1 MKKFTLSLLAFSV
14 SLLVFGQ
21 KKDKSSGYYYD
32 LDGNKIEGEFVF
44 KPPIESPSPS
54 DPGGQPGKL
63 IFYKGDKKEDKF
75 KAKDISSFVI
85 GDDSVTVIQ
94 LLDRGRVS
102 PEFARVYKEGEIIL
116 YQLPVDYRTY
126 NQNAE
131 VKVRNGNDVESFK
144 WAYKRKGENEAKIFM
159 GLKRYKKELAKEISD
174 NKELSEEVLNSKNM
188 KLYMNLG
195 SIIER
200 YNAWYEKQN

>member
-1 MKKFTLSLLAFSV
+1 
-14 SLLVFGQ
+14 
-21 KKDKSSGYYYD
+21 
-32 LDGNKIEGEFVF
+32 
-44 KPPIESPSPS
+44 
-54 DPGGQPGKL
+54 
-63 IFYKGDKKEDKF
+63 
-75 KAKDISSFVI
+75 KDISSFVI

-116 YQLPVDYRTY
+116 YQLPVDYQTGGVRT
-126 NQNAE
+126 
-131 VKVRNGNDVESFK
+131 GNDVESFK